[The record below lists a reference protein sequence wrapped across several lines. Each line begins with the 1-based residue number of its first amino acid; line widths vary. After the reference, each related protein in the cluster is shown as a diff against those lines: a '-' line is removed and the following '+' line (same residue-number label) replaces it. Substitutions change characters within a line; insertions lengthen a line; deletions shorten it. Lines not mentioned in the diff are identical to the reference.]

1 MGAYDVIP
9 LADVDIS
16 WEAGFFSRTQ
26 KRLEDNRRFAVTYS
40 GIATSTTP
48 LTSSFFYSA
57 TKICQD
63 TSILPV
69 DSRLPEHCAAREV
82 PE

>member
-1 MGAYDVIP
+1 MGVYDVIP

-40 GIATSTTP
+40 GIP
-48 LTSSFFYSA
+48 DQVECDKYDSSYELLFLLCDQNMSGYKHI
-57 TKICQD
+57 TC
-63 TSILPV
+63 
-69 DSRLPEHCAAREV
+69 
-82 PE
+82 